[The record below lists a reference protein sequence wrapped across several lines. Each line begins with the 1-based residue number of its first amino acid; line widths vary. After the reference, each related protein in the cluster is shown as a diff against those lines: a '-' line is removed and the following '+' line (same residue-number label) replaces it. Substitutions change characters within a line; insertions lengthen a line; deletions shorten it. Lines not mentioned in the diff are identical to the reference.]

1 MTPRDRLRD
10 ERGLVGRAVVTLMV
24 VVLVAG
30 LLVVET
36 ASIVFTY
43 ISLSG
48 AADDAAVAAATNY
61 ESSQNQVEACNAGAQ
76 ALEQRDAD
84 ARFLKRRCR
93 INRDGTVTVTVRKKA
108 STLLVQRVGFLD
120 QLGVVFQTATAA
132 PSQLKGP
139 SARVLRH
146 LE

>member
-1 MTPRDRLRD
+1 VTARDRLRD

-24 VVLVAG
+24 AVLVAG
-30 LLVVET
+30 LAVVET

-48 AADDAAVAAATNY
+48 AADDAAAAAAGNY
-61 ESSQNQVEACNAGAQ
+61 ESSRNQIEACNAGAE

-108 STLLVQRVGFLD
+108 STLLVQRIGFLD
-120 QLGVVFQTATAA
+120 QLGVVSQTTRAG
-132 PSQLKGP
+132 PPQL
-139 SARVLRH
+139 
-146 LE
+146 